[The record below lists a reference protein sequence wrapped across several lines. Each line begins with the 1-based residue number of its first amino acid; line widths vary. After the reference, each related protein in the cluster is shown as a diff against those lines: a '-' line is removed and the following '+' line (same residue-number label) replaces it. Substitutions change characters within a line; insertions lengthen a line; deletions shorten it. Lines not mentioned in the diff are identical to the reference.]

1 MTTRSRG
8 RGAAVA
14 VLAAL
19 GALVLVAGCSGG
31 NASDATTRPAA
42 QQAGLDIDAVPPCP
56 ATTHVAP
63 RKDGLPPLT
72 FACLG
77 AGPAVR
83 LSDLRGTPM
92 VLNIWAAWC
101 SNCADEAPYFAAL
114 HKAAGDKVRF
124 FGVHYQAKRGY
135 GLRSARDF
143 GMFFPSVHDADGS
156 RTETAFKARNPP
168 ETWFVTAD
176 GRVAYRHRGVLTSQ
190 RQLDGYVATYLGVR
204 V

>member
-1 MTTRSRG
+1 MTNRSRHVTM
-8 RGAAVA
+8 AAVA
-14 VLAAL
+14 AL
-19 GALVLVAGCSGG
+19 GSMVLLAGCVSG
-31 NASDATTRPAA
+31 NTSDATTRPAA

-56 ATTHVAP
+56 ATSHVAP
-63 RKDGLPPLT
+63 RNGGLPPLT
-72 FACLG
+72 LACLG

-101 SNCADEAPYFAAL
+101 ANCADEAPYFAAL
-114 HKAAGDKVRF
+114 HKAVGDKVRF
-124 FGVHYQAKRGY
+124 FGVHYQAARGY

-143 GMFFPSVHDADGS
+143 DMFFPSVHDADG
-156 RTETAFKARNPP
+156 RQTEKAFKARNPP

-190 RQLDGYVATYLGVR
+190 RQLDSYVATYLGVN